1 MDTVM
6 MRTTLFLVL
15 GLACFVSTA
24 DAGPLSLASSSPVVF
39 IDGAGDL
46 DAMVSVVVGD
56 TSSGFDFGHV
66 LYDGAFVT
74 ILPDSA
80 SMTIFSAAGG
90 DIFDFAIR
98 DSSIG
103 VVAAKL
109 SDGSASMYF
118 SGDVAAVSSAHPNVA
133 YDYWQNLTH
142 TLHDDA
148 GAFLEWLGDK
158 KPWLITKLGQIRF
171 DKVTFRDE
179 DVLILGNE
187 NTGLPENWHAR
198 WQDRRVFVP
207 IPGPIRSYNLA
218 NTAAIVL
225 AQGMLQLGNFENTE

>member
-6 MRTTLFLVL
+6 MRTTLFLALVF
-15 GLACFVSTA
+15 GFCVSTT
-24 DAGPLSLASSSPVVF
+24 DAAPLSLASSSPVVF

-133 YDYWQNLTH
+133 YDYWQNLTI
-142 TLHDDA
+142 TWTFGNNDFVFNFGGLDDGFA
-148 GAFLEWLGDK
+148 PASMVSSTPVPEPSSMFLLGGG
-158 KPWLITKLGQIRF
+158 LLG
-171 DKVTFRDE
+171 
-179 DVLILGNE
+179 LLG
-187 NTGLPENWHAR
+187 L
-198 WQDRRVFVP
+198 RRRRN
-207 IPGPIRSYNLA
+207 GR
-218 NTAAIVL
+218 
-225 AQGMLQLGNFENTE
+225 

>member
-1 MDTVM
+1 M
-6 MRTTLFLVL
+6 MRTTLFLAFVF
-15 GLACFVSTA
+15 GFCVSTA
-24 DAGPLSLASSSPVVF
+24 DAAPLSLASSSPVVF

-90 DIFDFAIR
+90 DIFDFAVR
-98 DSSIG
+98 NSWNG

-118 SGDVAAVSSAHPNVA
+118 SGDVAAVNSAHPNVA
-133 YDYWQNLTH
+133 YDYWQNLTI
-142 TLHDDA
+142 TWTFGNNDFVFNFGGPDDGFA
-148 GAFLEWLGDK
+148 PASMLSSTPVPEPSSIFLLGGG
-158 KPWLITKLGQIRF
+158 LIGLLG
-171 DKVTFRDE
+171 
-179 DVLILGNE
+179 L
-187 NTGLPENWHAR
+187 
-198 WQDRRVFVP
+198 RRRRN
-207 IPGPIRSYNLA
+207 GR
-218 NTAAIVL
+218 
-225 AQGMLQLGNFENTE
+225 